1 MKTLKDFFDAL
12 GWQESGGNYKAFNKY
27 GYAGKYQMG
36 ESALVDCGYYKKP
49 NGIYN
54 NDWKG
59 VFTGKDGINSIQDF
73 LNNSAV
79 QEKAQMIFK
88 KRQWQYLKAVGADK
102 YIGKTINGITIT
114 ASGLLAGVYL
124 KGAGSVA
131 DYLKSNGKNI
141 GKDAFGTSVE
151 TYIKRFA
158 GYDVSAICI

>member
-1 MKTLKDFFDAL
+1 
-12 GWQESGGNYKAFNKY
+12 
-27 GYAGKYQMG
+27 MG

-49 NGIYN
+49 NCIYN

-102 YIGKTINGITIT
+102 YIGKTINGILFFIIN
-114 ASGLLAGVYL
+114 L
-124 KGAGSVA
+124 
-131 DYLKSNGKNI
+131 
-141 GKDAFGTSVE
+141 
-151 TYIKRFA
+151 
-158 GYDVSAICI
+158 